1 LLKLFLSSNI
11 PLESELG
18 MNFLKRILVIIGIL
32 CAFSV
37 VTAIID
43 AITISP
49 PILTPIANLHP
60 VARFLLLVDGYFLFF
75 LLGLIPFVL
84 LFLLSR
90 IKGLKFLFREGV
102 LTNLTAFNVIL
113 LIVLYIIIPIESTRI
128 SQKTPIGIL
137 LSITILLLLVA
148 GYVALRR
155 LFQWSADRL
164 NHRLKRIAGTSI
176 ISLGFLLIVAG
187 LVVRIFLSIGPLQ
200 GGDDQRPNV
209 IIISIDTLRKDH
221 LACYGYEGCQ
231 TPNIDQFSEKCV
243 VFENCIAPAPHTV
256 PSMASMLTGFYPTVH
271 GCRFE
276 PSIPINEDVI
286 TLSEILQQSG
296 YHTESYTANPLMSPE
311 RGFSRG
317 FDYYQDFSFTG
328 DLRYLLPQRVH
339 EVAEDILIFIGVEDR
354 FRFLNTTEWLRSRSA
369 DRLVKLKKYSPF
381 FAWFHFFDPHFPYFP
396 PKNHIP
402 AEGEDRERANSIKY
416 KLFEE
421 GYANCKDKVWEIVKL
436 YDGEIQYVD
445 YVLKDLFTIMEEEG
459 IFENTIVI
467 FTADHGEEFWE
478 HNEFGHGHCLYPEV
492 IHIPLFIYLPPSMGC
507 TSGRI
512 PDYVSLVDIAPTIL
526 EYLGLPQTYGMKGR
540 SLTPLIESLRDD
552 SDKDEVRGIS
562 HSVFSEFLYFPLKF
576 KVEKKGIYKDNY
588 HLIYSTTSGEKELY
602 YLEGDPGES
611 RNISPENE
619 EVRDSLY
626 SELTEWYEA
635 NQKIADKL
643 APQKEIEMSKEEK
656 ELLRG
661 LGYIVLD

>member
-1 LLKLFLSSNI
+1 MGLLKLFLSSNI

-49 PILTPIANLHP
+49 PILSPITNLHP

-84 LFLLSR
+84 LFLLSK
-90 IKGLKFLFREGV
+90 IKGFKFLFREGV
-102 LTNLTAFNVIL
+102 LTNLIAFNVIL

-276 PSIPINEDVI
+276 PLIPINDDVI

-317 FDYYQDFSFTG
+317 FDYYEEFSLTG
-328 DLRYLLPQRVH
+328 DLCYILPRRVFR
-339 EVAEDILIFIGVEDR
+339 VAIDVLIFFGVGGKIVYAD
-354 FRFLNTTEWLRSRSA
+354 TTEWLRDKATGRFM
-369 DRLVKLKKYSPF
+369 KLKSYSPF
-381 FAWFHFFDPHFPYFP
+381 FAWFHFLDPHFPYFP
-396 PKNHIP
+396 PKNYIP
-402 AEGEDRERANSIKY
+402 CTFYCTN
-416 KLFEE
+416 
-421 GYANCKDKVWEIVKL
+421 W
-436 YDGEIQYVD
+436 
-445 YVLKDLFTIMEEEG
+445 
-459 IFENTIVI
+459 
-467 FTADHGEEFWE
+467 
-478 HNEFGHGHCLYPEV
+478 FG
-492 IHIPLFIYLPPSMGC
+492 
-507 TSGRI
+507 
-512 PDYVSLVDIAPTIL
+512 
-526 EYLGLPQTYGMKGR
+526 
-540 SLTPLIESLRDD
+540 
-552 SDKDEVRGIS
+552 
-562 HSVFSEFLYFPLKF
+562 
-576 KVEKKGIYKDNY
+576 
-588 HLIYSTTSGEKELY
+588 
-602 YLEGDPGES
+602 
-611 RNISPENE
+611 
-619 EVRDSLY
+619 
-626 SELTEWYEA
+626 
-635 NQKIADKL
+635 
-643 APQKEIEMSKEEK
+643 
-656 ELLRG
+656 
-661 LGYIVLD
+661 